1 MAPAGPMKG
10 RTPCPRKLPVV
21 RRLIVVA
28 GAVLAACTPP
38 PDELKAT
45 GGEQVYAQLCAKC
58 HAPDGRSRVTLA
70 PPLAVHA
77 VKLLEAGGRRHM
89 IRVILNGMSG
99 PIEVGGRRYN
109 DIMSPLRYLKDQQV
123 ADVLNHVLKSWG
135 NDAMLP
141 RDFEPF
147 TADEVRRARE
157 PVASPRQIAKERPAV
172 STEAFD

>member
-1 MAPAGPMKG
+1 MRPG
-10 RTPCPRKLPVV
+10 TTSTRKLPVV

-28 GAVLAACTPP
+28 SVFLAACTPP

-45 GGEQVYAQLCAKC
+45 GGEQVYARLCAKC

-77 VKLLEAGGRRHM
+77 VKLLEAGGRRHL

-99 PIEVGGRRYN
+99 PIEVGGRTYN

-147 TADEVRRARE
+147 TPEEVRRCRE
-157 PVASPRQIAKERPAV
+157 PEASPRQMAKERPEV
-172 STEAFD
+172 STEAGE

>member
-1 MAPAGPMKG
+1 
-10 RTPCPRKLPVV
+10 V

-28 GAVLAACTPP
+28 AFLTACSPPP

-45 GGEQVYAQLCAKC
+45 GGEQVFAKLCAKC
-58 HAPDGRSRVTLA
+58 HPPDGRSRVTLA
-70 PPLAVHA
+70 PPLAVHG
-77 VKLLEAGGRRHM
+77 VVLLQAGGRRHF

-99 PIEVGGRRYN
+99 PIEVGGRKYN

-123 ADVLNHVLKSWG
+123 ADVLNYVVKSWG

-147 TADEVRRARE
+147 TPEEVRRYRE
-157 PVASPRQIAKERPAV
+157 PEASPRQIAKERPAL
-172 STEAFD
+172 